1 MSNEAQSPEEVV
13 LRVSTAI
20 YSIDAA
26 KRAAY
31 ALMGQM
37 SVLLEDG
44 DGEIVCRL
52 RTKNKSADPGKLEEL
67 FLEELVD
74 QDLRL
79 SIEART
85 EPLRSVILGLAFSR
99 TGLQDG

>member
-1 MSNEAQSPEEVV
+1 MLNDTAAPQAAV
-13 LRVSTAI
+13 LRFSTDI
-20 YSIDAA
+20 YSIEAA

-37 SVLLEDG
+37 TVLLEE
-44 DGEIVCRL
+44 GEGTIICWL
-52 RTKNKSADPGKLEEL
+52 QAKSKATDAQELERL
-67 FLEELVD
+67 FLEELLD